1 MPAASGWSPGW
12 PALFPL
18 AGFVL
23 TLALGALVWARRGG
37 AALPRS
43 LAALNLGVALWNL
56 DVLLL
61 FTAPDGETA
70 ARIDRLFQAP
80 IIALPFLALLFFFVF
95 LGRRLTDPLLV
106 GFGAWGALLVAASA
120 GPHYFT
126 GWRRLWFG
134 WYGVPGPLY
143 VFFVAYLL
151 IYLGLS
157 TALLAREARA
167 TRDHL
172 RRTQAQYL
180 LAANLLLGLAS
191 LTNFLPLWGVPFLPL
206 GNVASVGYVFL
217 MGITITRHRLLE
229 VQALFRAGMLYS
241 LLTTLLTAVYFFLL
255 LGLQHWFQR
264 EVFAG
269 SLLLPMVPALA
280 VGFAVGPLKASL
292 QERLDR
298 TFFRSGAETRA
309 RLEAFSAVL
318 RRLDREEE
326 LWAAAWEEGWRHA
339 HPESGLVVRHAHG
352 AFAGVAGRGAA
363 AADAEAAGAL
373 LDAAGGTR
381 RLPAGGP
388 FEVAVPVVGGG
399 GLLGGCLLG
408 PKANGELWKAGDLAY
423 LDAIAGT
430 CTLAIEK
437 ARLREQVGRE
447 ERLAA
452 LGRMAG
458 VVSHELRNPLN
469 TIRGAVGVLRRYL
482 EGASAAPVLGI
493 VEAEIDRGE
502 RFIRDVLFA
511 CGEQRP
517 HLVPIDL
524 ALALREFADG
534 WSCGGR
540 ARAWLDLEAPAE
552 GLWVR
557 GDVFQLRQVF
567 ENLAR
572 NAAEAGG
579 GSGRIGVRA
588 ERVADGGIAVSVVDE
603 GPGIEPRLLPVIFE
617 PFQTTKRGGT
627 GLGLSIA
634 KGVVEG
640 HGGRISA
647 ANRPGG
653 GAVLRV
659 WLPAAPD
666 GALGP
671 AEPSGGRF
679 HGGSAPGADR

>member
-1 MPAASGWSPGW
+1 MP
-12 PALFPL
+12 LT
-18 AGFVL
+18 GFVL
-23 TLALGALVWARRGG
+23 TLALGLLVWGRRGA

-43 LAALNLGVALWNL
+43 LAALNVAVALWNL

-61 FTAPDGETA
+61 FAAPDGETA
-70 ARIDRLFQAP
+70 GRIDRLLQAP

-95 LGRRLTDPLLV
+95 LGRRLSHPLLL
-106 GFGAWGALLVAASA
+106 GFGVWGVLLVAVSA
-120 GPHYFT
+120 GPHYLA

-134 WYGVPGPLY
+134 WYGTPGALY
-143 VFFVAYLL
+143 VLFVAYLL
-151 IYLGLS
+151 AYLGVS
-157 TALLAREARA
+157 TALLAHEARA
-167 TRDHL
+167 TRDHR

-180 LAANLLLGLAS
+180 LSANLLLGLAS
-191 LTNFLPLWGVPFLPL
+191 LTNFLPLWGYPFLPL
-206 GNVASVGYVFL
+206 GNIASVGYVFL
-217 MGITITRHRLLE
+217 MWVTITRHRLFD
-229 VQALFRAGMLYS
+229 VQQLFRAGMLYS
-241 LLTTLLTAVYFFLL
+241 LLTSLLTAVYFLL
-255 LGLQHWFQR
+255 VLGLQRWFQE

-269 SLLLPMVPALA
+269 SLLLPMAPALA
-280 VGFAVGPLKASL
+280 VGLAVGPLKASL

-298 TFFRSGAETRA
+298 TFFRSRAETHA

-318 RRLDREEE
+318 RRLGREEE
-326 LWAAAWEEGWRHA
+326 LWAAAWEEGWCHLHPEGGLVLRHA
-339 HPESGLVVRHAHG
+339 Q
-352 AFAGVAGRGAA
+352 GVFSAVGGPVAPP
-363 AADAEAAGAL
+363 ADTEAAGAL
-373 LDAAGGTR
+373 LAGLEGPR

-388 FEVAVPVVGGG
+388 FEVALPVAGRE

-408 PKANGELWKAGDLAY
+408 PKVNGELWKSADLAY
-423 LDAIAGT
+423 LDAIAT
-430 CTLAIEK
+430 QAALAIEQ
-437 ARLREQVGRE
+437 ARLRERVGRE

-469 TIRGAVGVLRRYL
+469 IIRGAVGVLRRHVRG
-482 EGASAAPVLGI
+482 EPAAPILGV

-524 ALALREFADG
+524 ALSLREFADG
-534 WSCGGR
+534 WACGQFAGTR
-540 ARAWLDLEAPAE
+540 LDLDAPVD

-572 NAAEAGG
+572 NAAEAGRG
-579 GSGRIGVRA
+579 LGRIAVRA
-588 ERVADGGIAVSVVDE
+588 ERAADGGIAVSVSDD
-603 GPGIEPRLLPVIFE
+603 GPGIESRLLPVLFE
-617 PFQTTKRGGT
+617 PFHTTKRGGS

-640 HGGRISA
+640 HGGRIAA

-659 WLPAAPD
+659 WLPPC
-666 GALGP
+666 P
-671 AEPSGGRF
+671 AQ
-679 HGGSAPGADR
+679 ADR